1 VSRIVRLSVF
11 IATKGNFREH
21 PKVADGASELLAA
34 VFGAGRISTRTV
46 LGVASIPLGMP
57 IVLELTLELG
67 R

>member
-1 VSRIVRLSVF
+1 VSRIVRLGVF
-11 IATKGNFREH
+11 IATEGDFRQH
-21 PKVADGASELLAA
+21 PKVADGASELLLA

-57 IVLELTLELG
+57 IELELTLEID